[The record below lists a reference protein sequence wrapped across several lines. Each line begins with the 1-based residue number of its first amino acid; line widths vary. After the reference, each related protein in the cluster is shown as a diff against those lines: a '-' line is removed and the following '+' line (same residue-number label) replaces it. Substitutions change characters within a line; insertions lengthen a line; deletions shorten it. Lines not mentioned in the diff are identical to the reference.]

1 VGTQGFTHVQGV
13 NVMTRML
20 QVPRSRGAVS
30 GLLLVLLGLWGA
42 LIPLVGPYFHYA
54 YTPDSAWTLT
64 AGRVWLEI
72 VPGAATFL
80 GGIIL
85 LVSAS
90 RPLAMFGAE
99 LAAAAGAWF
108 ALGMVIIPLWPAAST
123 LDPGSPAG
131 TTTVLR
137 QLEHLGFYTGLG
149 VVIVFL
155 AALALGRLTVI
166 GVRDA
171 QLAERGAPVT
181 EPEPVAADSTTTRPV
196 STTGTS
202 TTTATTARATGT
214 GRPGSLHTFGRWL
227 VARR

>member
-1 VGTQGFTHVQGV
+1 
-13 NVMTRML
+13 MTTML

-80 GGIIL
+80 GGVIL
-85 LVSAS
+85 LASAS

-108 ALGMVIIPLWPAAST
+108 ALGMVIIPLWPAART
-123 LDPGSPAG
+123 LDPGSPVA
-131 TTTVLR
+131 TTTALR

-149 VVIVFL
+149 VVIVFV
-155 AALALGRLTVI
+155 AALALGRLTVV

-171 QLAERGAPVT
+171 RLADRGAAVA
-181 EPEPVAADSTTTRPV
+181 EPEPAADTTATGPI
-196 STTGTS
+196 TTGT
-202 TTTATTARATGT
+202 TTERATGARATGT

>member
-1 VGTQGFTHVQGV
+1 
-13 NVMTRML
+13 MTRML

-72 VPGAATFL
+72 VPGAATFV

-90 RPLAMFGAE
+90 RPLAMFGAY
-99 LAAAAGAWF
+99 LAAAGGAWF

-131 TTTVLR
+131 ATTALR

-149 VVIVFL
+149 VVIVFI
-155 AALALGRLTVI
+155 AALALGRLAVV

-171 QLAERGAPVT
+171 RLAERGAAVA
-181 EPEPVAADSTTTRPV
+181 EPEPVAADATATRPIRAG
-196 STTGTS
+196 STTGT
-202 TTTATTARATGT
+202 TTTEKTTTGTTTKDATTARAAGT
-214 GRPGSLHTFGRWL
+214 GQPGSRHTFGRWL

>member
-1 VGTQGFTHVQGV
+1 
-13 NVMTRML
+13 MTRML

-54 YTPDSAWTLT
+54 YTPDTAWTLT
-64 AGRVWLEI
+64 TGRVWLEI
-72 VPGAATFL
+72 VPGAATVL

-85 LVSAS
+85 LASAS
-90 RPLAMFGAE
+90 RPVAMFGAE

-108 ALGMVIIPLWPAAST
+108 ALSMVIIPLWPEASM

-149 VVIVFL
+149 VVIVFV
-155 AALALGRLTVI
+155 AALALGRLTVV

-171 QLAERGAPVT
+171 RLAEREAPVV
-181 EPEPVAADSTTTRPV
+181 EEEPVAANTTTTGPMTRG
-196 STTGTS
+196 STTS
-202 TTTATTARATGT
+202 TTMARATGT

>member
-1 VGTQGFTHVQGV
+1 
-13 NVMTRML
+13 ML

-54 YTPDSAWTLT
+54 YTPDTAWTLT

-72 VPGAATFL
+72 VPGVATFV

-85 LVSAS
+85 LASAS

-108 ALGMVIIPLWPAAST
+108 ALGMVIIPLWPAART
-123 LDPGSPAG
+123 LDPGSPAA
-131 TTTVLR
+131 TTTILR

-149 VVIVFL
+149 VVIVFV

>member
-1 VGTQGFTHVQGV
+1 
-13 NVMTRML
+13 MTRML

-54 YTPDSAWTLT
+54 YTPNSAWTLT
-64 AGRVWLEI
+64 TGRVWLEI
-72 VPGAATFL
+72 VPGVATFI
-80 GGIIL
+80 GGMIL
-85 LVSAS
+85 LASAS
-90 RPLAMFGAE
+90 RPLAMFGAY
-99 LAAAAGAWF
+99 LAAAGGAWF

-131 TTTVLR
+131 ATTVLR

-149 VVIVFL
+149 VVIVFV
-155 AALALGRLTVI
+155 AALALGRLTVV

-171 QLAERGAPVT
+171 ALAERGAPVA
-181 EPEPVAADSTTTRPV
+181 EPEPVAVAADATTTGPISRGTTTGRGTTTRE
-196 STTGTS
+196 
-202 TTTATTARATGT
+202 TTTADSTARATGT
-214 GRPGSLHTFGRWL
+214 GRPGSRQTFGRWL